1 MSANLLVP
9 ETLPGFITT
18 EEAHKAAYDNG
29 FRVQL
34 GKQGGWSGYRSTTAC
49 GEVWIARDPLREM
62 WLLALTHSGVV
73 AELPLPRAEV
83 PSAPG
88 QAAYAFSKLSGLYDA
103 LDRGYKLGVSLPDAP
118 LEAFRKRTASLPS
131 NTETERLTVVRI
143 GQNIF
148 RDALLEYWN
157 GRCPLTG
164 ITDPALLRASHIVPW
179 AECESDELRLDVH
192 NGLLLSALWDCA
204 FDSGLISISDVGVVL
219 RSDSLSDA
227 AALALRIDSVPV
239 IAALTYSH
247 RQNLKRHRSKYGFS
261 PETLGGEKV

>member
-1 MSANLLVP
+1 MNTQALSP
-9 ETLPGFITT
+9 ESSPSFITT

-29 FRVQL
+29 FRVEL
-34 GKQGGWSGYRSTTAC
+34 GRQGGWIGYRSTTAH
-49 GEVWIARDPLREM
+49 GEVWIARDPVQNI

-73 AELPLPRAEV
+73 AELSLIRAKV
-83 PSAPG
+83 PSTPG
-88 QAAYAFSKLSGLYDA
+88 QAAYAFSKLSDLHDA
-103 LDRGYKLGVSLPDAP
+103 LDRAYKLGVSLPDAP
-118 LEAFRKRTASLPS
+118 LEIFRKRTANLPS
-131 NTETERLTVVRI
+131 STETERLTVVRI

-157 GRCPLTG
+157 VRCPLTG

-204 FDSGLISISDVGVVL
+204 FDSGLIGFSDVGVVL

-227 AALALRIDSVPV
+227 AALALRIESVPA
-239 IAALTYSH
+239 IIGLTDLH
-247 RQNLKRHRSKYGFS
+247 RQNLRRHRSKYGFS
-261 PETLGGEKV
+261 PETLGGGKV

>member
-1 MSANLLVP
+1 MSAEALAP
-9 ETLPGFITT
+9 ETSPGFITT

-34 GKQGGWSGYRSTTAC
+34 GRQGGWVGYRSTTAR
-49 GEVWIARDPLREM
+49 GEVWIARDPAQNI

-73 AELPLPRAEV
+73 AELSLIHAEV
-83 PSAPG
+83 PSTPG
-88 QAAYAFSKLSGLYDA
+88 RAVYAFSKLSDLYDA
-103 LDRGYKLGVSLPDAP
+103 LDRAYKLGVSLPDAP
-118 LEAFRKRTASLPS
+118 LEVFRKRTASLPN

-143 GQNIF
+143 GQDVF

-164 ITDPALLRASHIVPW
+164 IWDPALLRASHIVPW

-204 FDSGLISISDVGVVL
+204 FDSGLISFSDTGGVL
-219 RSDSLSDA
+219 RSPQLSDA
-227 AALALRIDSVPV
+227 AAQALNLAAVPDLNN
-239 IAALTYSH
+239 LTDAH
-247 RQNLKRHRSKYGFS
+247 RLNLARHRAKHSL
-261 PETLGGEKV
+261 TD

>member
-1 MSANLLVP
+1 MSAQPLQP
-9 ETLPGFITT
+9 ESAPSFITT
-18 EEAHKAAYDNG
+18 EESHKAAYDNG
-29 FRVQL
+29 FRVAL
-34 GKQGGWSGYRSTTAC
+34 GTQGGWTGYRSTTAR
-49 GEVWIARDPLREM
+49 GEVWIARDPLQHI
-62 WLLALTHSGVV
+62 WLLTLSHSGVV
-73 AELPLPRAEV
+73 AELPLPRAEI

-88 QAAYAFSKLSGLYDA
+88 QGTYAFSKLSDLYDA

-118 LEAFRKRTASLPS
+118 LEVFRKRTANLPS

-204 FDSGLISISDVGVVL
+204 FDSGLISFTDAGAVL
-219 RSDSLSDA
+219 RSPRLSSAAAATLGVNSAPCLLGLTEVHCLNLGRHRVKHVFSLS
-227 AALALRIDSVPV
+227 
-239 IAALTYSH
+239 
-247 RQNLKRHRSKYGFS
+247 
-261 PETLGGEKV
+261 

>member
-1 MSANLLVP
+1 MSTQPLTP
-9 ETLPGFITT
+9 ESSPTFVTI

-29 FRVQL
+29 FRVAL
-34 GKQGGWSGYRSTTAC
+34 GTQGGWTGYRSTTAH
-49 GEVWIARDPLREM
+49 GEVWIARDPVRNV

-73 AELPLPRAEV
+73 AELPLIRAEV
-83 PSAPG
+83 TSPPS
-88 QAAYAFSKLSGLYDA
+88 QSAYSFSNLPGLYDA
-103 LDRGYKLGVSLPDAP
+103 LDRAYKLGVSLPDAP
-118 LEAFRKRTASLPS
+118 LEVFRKRTANLPT

-164 ITDPALLRASHIVPW
+164 ITDPALVRASHIVPW

-204 FDSGLISISDVGVVL
+204 FDSGLISFSDVGVVL
-219 RSDSLSDA
+219 RSDSLSAA
-227 AALALRIDSVPV
+227 AALALGIDSVP
-239 IAALTYSH
+239 ALTGLTDLH
-247 RQNLKRHRSKYGFS
+247 RENLKRHRSKYGFS
-261 PETLGGEKV
+261 PETFGGWNV